1 MNALLIGG
9 IAATALIAAY
19 LFVRFYQRT
28 GDRFFIYFAVAVL
41 LEGVNRIPKAFVPG
55 AREDD
60 PLFYVVRLAAYA
72 LILFAIWQKNRDSER

>member
-55 AREDD
+55 AR
-60 PLFYVVRLAAYA
+60 
-72 LILFAIWQKNRDSER
+72 